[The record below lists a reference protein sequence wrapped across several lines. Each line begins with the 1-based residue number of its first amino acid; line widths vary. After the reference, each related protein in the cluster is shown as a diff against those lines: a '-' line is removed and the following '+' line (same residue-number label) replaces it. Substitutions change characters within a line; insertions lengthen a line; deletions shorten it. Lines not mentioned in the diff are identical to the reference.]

1 VPDLA
6 VSTNGGACT
15 LLQNWTDARHFALVL
30 TPNGTTIEMESI
42 CTGLP
47 NARATALHPSALDE
61 EGRRLLG
68 MEKKLLIV
76 RPDGYVGFRGPLDKP
91 ELWQA
96 YARQDAL

>member
-1 VPDLA
+1 
-6 VSTNGGACT
+6 
-15 LLQNWTDARHFALVL
+15 
-30 TPNGTTIEMESI
+30 
-42 CTGLP
+42 
-47 NARATALHPSALDE
+47 
-61 EGRRLLG
+61 